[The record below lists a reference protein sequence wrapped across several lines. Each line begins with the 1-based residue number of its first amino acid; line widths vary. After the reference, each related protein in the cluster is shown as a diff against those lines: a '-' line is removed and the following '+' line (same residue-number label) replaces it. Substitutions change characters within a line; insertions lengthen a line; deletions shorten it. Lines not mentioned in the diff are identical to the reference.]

1 MGTVIQHNLSMMN
14 TQNKYKVNIGNQ
26 AKATEKLSSG
36 FRINKAADDAAGLSI
51 SEKMRWQI
59 RGLNRGSLN
68 AQEGISWIQVGD
80 GALNEVHAMIHRMK
94 ELTVQSLNDT
104 NTDSDRAALQ
114 AEFDALQTEID
125 RVSDTTQFNTK
136 NIFSDHKPTYYE
148 LDGNREWAQ
157 SQKHM
162 ITADKSDLNIAYVD
176 SEGQNKNIS
185 ISVKEGLYTTQELA
199 DEIDT
204 ALNKAGVTDV
214 FMEYADDGTFN
225 LNVEGGDNIES
236 ATGGLTYLLNDV
248 FEGGSVGSLV
258 GTTIFVDEYSP
269 LTISS
274 QNNNMSF
281 SIEDFNGNKTIKNV
295 TLPTGSY
302 TKQQIIDMLNDEL
315 KDTTVKATE
324 FGTGIKLASN
334 DSIIT
339 GFKGNMFKIDEGNNV
354 YTSVFYDNVKYGNI
368 SMTAASLVG
377 NAVIPTDSRDVE
389 HQKFIINSTGS
400 NPNNTLVFKA
410 NGSTTETTII
420 IPDGEYTVEQMVTK
434 LDELFVAEGLELDA
448 VINSSSDGK
457 YKGITINSTV
467 KGATSVIGLDSTSNA
482 YDTLFVDRVYNNYI
496 SGPAY
501 YRDTKDDETATFTG
515 SKAFTGSN
523 IPFVITAGVNDK
535 FYLNID
541 NDSPYEITLKDG
553 VYVDAL
559 AVQTQINEQLNGANA
574 SGGYKD
580 KVVVSLDSG
589 KIKLTGADGSGI
601 INLSTSAVSNNS
613 GYSDIFVGVNV
624 TYKTT
629 TVSNTGTSTTPPSVT
644 LNNPI
649 SDPATI
655 TSGNNTITIKVDGVD
670 RTVTLP
676 TGSNVTHDDITDA
689 IEDQIAQN
697 TSYTPNTFTNIN
709 AVGTTTSNHFSDSG
723 TGSTTKSTKNYSA
736 VGDSRTNQGSTSSYV
751 YNEGAKVVMSVALG
765 STTIIDDDC
774 NYFQISINGKEQ
786 GITLENGIYSQTALV
801 DRLQK
806 KIDEKFGV
814 YNGGAIVDIESGKL
828 TFTARLNTPGTS
840 QIPGASTNISFSTST
855 SSFIQEL
862 HTQRK
867 AANIETKAL
876 NSSIVIADGANT
888 FNFKYTENGVQRDVS
903 LTLDNGTYTHSM
915 LEDEI
920 NAKLS
925 AQNIN
930 VVATV
935 KNGKLYMETVGVG
948 TGNGISF
955 STTTGGTAVEA
966 MFGEMTTKKAAE
978 GTAKCDTLDSITIG
992 TSIDDFSVT
1001 VNGTP
1006 YNIKLQQGTFT
1017 RVEFINMLNSKLSDA
1032 GTGLI
1037 AEPDGKR
1044 IKYRTEK
1051 TGADASF
1058 SLSYGT
1064 GGSSMIAIYGES
1076 SKTTAGIDAEFTADN
1091 KLKLTGTINGGSL
1104 SVTSSSG
1111 GIAQTQERI
1120 ETPIAVDKN
1129 SGYVSNKKAYLDGYN
1144 ITEPLTIDKW
1154 NDELTFVYYNNGTE
1168 KNVSV
1173 TLGHKDYI
1181 FAELQSEL
1189 QTAIDTQV
1197 GAGEINVTVNAS
1209 GVRFEATKPGSK
1221 YYMKDF
1227 DGDFYDKVLYRTEER
1242 TTSANPKISNG
1253 SKPSDSAYTVG
1264 RKDVKNKSVEIKT
1277 GVTDTLSL
1285 DFTYGGSTKT
1295 ITMVLDSGTYKG
1307 DSLKNMIQE
1316 KLNEQLV
1323 LLGLAENTIKVGIGG
1338 INTGV
1343 QGANDANALNFELSK
1358 EVRLPAEGQYIID
1371 GVSGNAAFNVFY
1383 QTDGELK
1390 EAYIKGSKDISEG
1403 VVIEDGAN
1411 DLTFDVDGTTYT
1423 VNIASGEYTADEIV
1437 TEINDQLAIAGAPV
1451 GAEIEDGVLKLMYN
1465 KLGSHRIDNV
1475 TGGAKG
1481 ALFFKEEGAVDQP
1494 DAIMIQVGSRSY
1506 DGLEIGIPCMNTKFL
1521 GINSVA
1527 ITRPKYANKALVR
1540 LEEALDKVSDIRSTF
1555 GALQNRLEHS
1565 VNNNDNTSENT
1576 QSAESRLRDTDMAQ
1590 MMVEYSKNN
1599 ILQQAA
1605 QAMMT
1610 QINASSSDVLKLLQ
1624 S

>member
-1 MGTVIQHNLSMMN
+1 MSLVVQHNLSMMN
-14 TQNKYKVNIGNQ
+14 TQNKYKVNTGNK

-59 RGLNRGSLN
+59 RGLNRGSQN
-68 AQEGISWIQVGD
+68 AQEGVSWIQIGD
-80 GALNEVHAMIHRMK
+80 GALNEVHAMLHRMK
-94 ELTVQSLNDT
+94 ELTIQSLNDT
-104 NTDSDRAALQ
+104 NTAQDRAALQ

-125 RVSDTTQFNTK
+125 KVSDTTQFNTK
-136 NIFSDHKPTYYE
+136 NIFSDHQPTYYE
-148 LDGNREWAQ
+148 LDGNREWRQ
-157 SQKHM
+157 YQQHV
-162 ITADKSDLNIAYVD
+162 ITGSNNDLSVEYVD
-176 SEGQNKNIS
+176 ETGHNKTINIT
-185 ISVKEGLYTTQELA
+185 VPQGLYTTQELT

-204 ALNKAGVTDV
+204 ALNSAGISDV

-225 LNVEGGDNIES
+225 LNVEGGERIES

-281 SIEDFNGNKTIKNV
+281 TIEDFNGNKSVKNV
-295 TLPTGSY
+295 TLPTGNY
-302 TKQQIIDMLNDEL
+302 TKQQIIDLLNDEL
-315 KDTTVKATE
+315 KDTSVKATE

-368 SMTAASLVG
+368 SMTSAYLQG
-377 NAVIPTDSRDVE
+377 NAVLPTDARDVE
-389 HQKFIINSTGS
+389 HQKFIIDSTGS
-400 NPNNTLVFKA
+400 NPNNTLIFKA

-420 IPDGEYTVEQMVTK
+420 IPDDDYTITEMVEK
-434 LDELFVAEGLELDA
+434 LNELFASEGLELDA

-467 KGATSVIGLDSTSNA
+467 KGATSVIGLDPTSNA
-482 YDTLFVDRVYNNYI
+482 YNTLFVDRVYNNYI

-501 YRDTKDDETATFTG
+501 YRDTKDDESATFTG

-541 NDSPYEITLKDG
+541 NDSPYEITLTDG

-559 AVQTQINEQLNGANA
+559 AIQTQINEQLNGANA
-574 SGGYKD
+574 SSGYKD

-629 TVSNTGTSTTPPSVT
+629 TVSNTGTSTTPPSIT

-649 SDPATI
+649 TDPTTI
-655 TSGNNTITIKVDGVD
+655 TSGNNTITIKVDGVNH
-670 RTVTLP
+670 TVTLP
-676 TGSNVTHDDITDA
+676 TGNNVTHDDITDA

-697 TSYTPNTFTNIN
+697 TSYTPNTFTKIQ
-709 AVGTTTSNHFSDSG
+709 AKGSTTSNHFTVSG
-723 TGSTTKSTKNYSA
+723 VGTTSASTKSYSE
-736 VGDSRTNQGSTSSYV
+736 VGSSKTNQGSTSSYD
-751 YNEGAKVVMSVALG
+751 YNYGAKVVMSVALG
-765 STTIIDDDC
+765 STTVIGDNS
-774 NYFQISINGKEQ
+774 NYFQISINGVEK
-786 GITLENGIYSQTALV
+786 GITLQKGIYTQDALV
-801 DRLQK
+801 KELQK
-806 KIDEKFGV
+806 KIDEQYGV
-814 YNGGAIVDIESGKL
+814 YNGGAVVGCESGKL

-840 QIPGASTNISFSTST
+840 QIPGSSTTISFSTTT

-862 HTQRK
+862 HTTRQP
-867 AANIETKAL
+867 ATMVTKAL
-876 NSSIVIADGANT
+876 KSSIEIADGANT

-903 LTLDNGTYTHSM
+903 LTLDNNTYTHSM

-935 KNGKLYMETVGVG
+935 KNGKLYMETMGVG
-948 TGNGISF
+948 TGNGLSF
-955 STTTGGTAVEA
+955 STATGGTAVEA

-978 GTAKCDTLDSITIG
+978 ETAKCDTLDSITIG
-992 TSIDDFSVT
+992 TSTDDFSVT

-1017 RVEFINMLNSKLSDA
+1017 RAEFINMLNSKLSDA

-1051 TGADASF
+1051 IGADASF
-1058 SLSYGT
+1058 VLTYDT

-1173 TLGHKDYI
+1173 TLGHKDYT

-1242 TTSANPKISNG
+1242 TTSTNPKISNG

-1295 ITMVLDSGTYKG
+1295 ITMTLDSGVYQG

-1323 LLGLAENTIKVGIGG
+1323 LLGLQENTIVVGIGG
-1338 INTGV
+1338 INTNV
-1343 QGANDANALNFELSK
+1343 EGANDANALNFELSK
-1358 EVRLPAEGQYIID
+1358 EVRLPAEGEYIID

-1411 DLTFDVDGTTYT
+1411 ELTFDVDGTTYT
-1423 VNIASGEYTADEIV
+1423 LNIASGEYTADEIIAELN
-1437 TEINDQLAIAGAPV
+1437 TQLAAAGAPV
-1451 GAEIEDGVLKLMYN
+1451 GADVEDGVLKLMYN
-1465 KLGSHRIDNV
+1465 KMGAHRIDNV
-1475 TGGAKG
+1475 TGSAKG
-1481 ALFFKEEGAVDQP
+1481 ALFFKENGAIDQP
-1494 DAIMIQVGSRSY
+1494 DTVMIQVGSRSL
-1506 DGLEIGIPCMNTKFL
+1506 DGLEIGVPCMNTKFL

-1527 ITRPKYANKALVR
+1527 ITKPKYANKALDR
-1540 LEEALDKVSDIRSTF
+1540 IEEALDRVSDIRSTF

-1565 VNNNDNTSENT
+1565 IANNDNTSENT
-1576 QSAESRLRDTDMAQ
+1576 QSAESRLRDTDMAEL
-1590 MMVEYSKNN
+1590 MVEYSKNN

-1610 QINASSSDVLKLLQ
+1610 QINANSSNVLELLN
-1624 S
+1624 